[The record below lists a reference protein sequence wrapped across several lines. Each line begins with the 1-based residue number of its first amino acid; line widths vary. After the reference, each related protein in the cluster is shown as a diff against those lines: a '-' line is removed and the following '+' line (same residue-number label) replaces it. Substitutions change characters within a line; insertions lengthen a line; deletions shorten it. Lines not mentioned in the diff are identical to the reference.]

1 MRIGVISDIH
11 GNIAALE
18 AVLADGDEVG
28 LDAYVFL
35 GDLVFFGLH
44 PQQCFDALLER
55 SPLVCI
61 KGNTDANLEEV
72 DTFHPSSDF
81 EKQLL
86 EVLVDCDQH
95 LSVEAKR
102 EIASWP
108 ISASKTLF
116 GHHLLFCHGSPYHV
130 SDKLVP
136 DDTKC
141 EVADRLEHETA
152 ELIFCGHTH
161 MPGEFTIKGKH
172 IVNVGAVGYSFDGDH
187 RPSYAILEVDEEHLA
202 IELRR
207 VDYDH
212 AGYRRELA
220 QMANELPLFSGIL
233 YAIEHGKHQPMEKQ
247 KP

>member
-1 MRIGVISDIH
+1 MRIGVLSDIH

-18 AVLADGDEVG
+18 AVLADCDKVG

-108 ISASKTLF
+108 ISASKTIA
-116 GHHLLFCHGSPYHV
+116 GHHLLFCHGSPYHF
-130 SDKLVP
+130 SDKLTP
-136 DDTKC
+136 DSIKS
-141 EVADRLEHETA
+141 EVATRLEHESA
-152 ELIFCGHTH
+152 ELILCGHTH
-161 MPGEFTIKGKH
+161 MPGEFMIKGKH
-172 IVNVGAVGYSFDGDH
+172 IANVGAVGYSFDGDKC
-187 RPSYAILEVDEEHLA
+187 PSYAILEVDEEHLT

-207 VDYDH
+207 VDYDCTE
-212 AGYRRELA
+212 YTRELTQA
-220 QMANELPLFSGIL
+220 TNELPLFSLIL
-233 YAIEHGKHQPMEKQ
+233 YAIEHGKPMPMDKQ
-247 KP
+247 KT